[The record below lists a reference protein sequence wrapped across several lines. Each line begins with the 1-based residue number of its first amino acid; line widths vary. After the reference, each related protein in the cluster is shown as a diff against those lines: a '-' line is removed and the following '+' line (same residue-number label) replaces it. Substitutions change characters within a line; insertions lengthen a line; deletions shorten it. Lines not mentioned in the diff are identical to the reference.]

1 MSPNLTLKTQVWRFI
16 VTGGLSA
23 IVDFGLYV
31 LLYKAVGLQV
41 DLAKAISFV
50 VGTIT
55 AYLINRRWTFQAEPS
70 TARFIAV
77 MALYALTFA
86 VQVGLNHFVPASV
99 RLPGVGRAG
108 GIRHRA
114 GHRDGDQLHRP
125 AGRDIPAALSQKRQA
140 VPSSRCLRPRTRR
153 LTGWGRTAPSV
164 AQVLSTPDPEVIAK
178 AVSQARRERGVIARG
193 LGRSYGDNAQNGGGL
208 VVDMTALNRIHT
220 IDGDTRL
227 VDLDG
232 GVSLDTLMKAALPFG
247 LWVPVLPGTRQV
259 TVGGAIACDI
269 HGKNHHSAGSFGN
282 HVRSMDLLTAD
293 GEIRH
298 ADPRTVRRRE
308 LFWAT
313 VGGNG
318 LTGII
323 LRATIEMTPT
333 ETAYFIAD
341 GDVTTSLDETIAFH
355 SDGSEAN
362 YTYSSAWFDAI
373 SAPPKLG
380 RAAISRGSLARLD
393 QLPEKLQRRPAEIR
407 CAATAYAARYLSR
420 TDWPTSTPSCPI
432 GELWYRKSGTYRGK
446 VQNLTQ
452 FYHPLDMFGEW
463 NRAYGPAGFL
473 QYQFVVPTEAVDEF
487 KGIIV
492 DIQRSGHYS
501 FLNVFKLFGPGNQ
514 APLSFPIPGW
524 NVCVDFPIKSGLN
537 EFLNELDRRVLEF
550 GGRLY
555 TAKDSRTTAETF
567 HAMYPRIDEW
577 IAVRRKV
584 DPERRVRL
592 RHGPT
597 LGAALDGAHGS

>member
-1 MSPNLTLKTQVWRFI
+1 MFETSTQ
-16 VTGGLSA
+16 
-23 IVDFGLYV
+23 
-31 LLYKAVGLQV
+31 
-41 DLAKAISFV
+41 
-50 VGTIT
+50 
-55 AYLINRRWTFQAEPS
+55 
-70 TARFIAV
+70 
-77 MALYALTFA
+77 
-86 VQVGLNHFVPASV
+86 
-99 RLPGVGRAG
+99 
-108 GIRHRA
+108 
-114 GHRDGDQLHRP
+114 
-125 AGRDIPAALSQKRQA
+125 
-140 VPSSRCLRPRTRR
+140 R

-164 AQVLSTPDPEVIAK
+164 AQVLSTPDADVIAK
-178 AVSQARRERGVIARG
+178 AVSQAAEAGGRGVIARG

-208 VVDMTALNRIHT
+208 VIDMTALSRIHT
-220 IDGDTRL
+220 IDGDTHL
-227 VDLDG
+227 VDLDA
-232 GVSLDTLMKAALPFG
+232 GVSLDTLIKAALPFG

-293 GEIRH
+293 GGIRKLTPDG
-298 ADPRTVRRRE
+298 AESE

-318 LTGII
+318 LTGLI

-341 GDVTTSLDETIAFH
+341 GDVTNTLDETIAFH
-355 SDGSEAN
+355 SDGSEDN

-380 RAAISRGSLARLD
+380 RAAISRGSLALLD
-393 QLPEKLQRRPAEIR
+393 QLPKKLQRNPLKFDAPQLFTLPDIFPNGL
-407 CAATAYAARYLSR
+407 ANKYTFG
-420 TDWPTSTPSCPI
+420 PI
-432 GELWYRKSGTYRGK
+432 GALWYRKSGTYRGK

-463 NRAYGPAGFL
+463 NRAYGSAGFG

-487 KGIIV
+487 KAIIV
-492 DIQRSGHYS
+492 HIQRSGHYS

-524 NVCVDFPIKSGLN
+524 NVCVDFPIKPGLN
-537 EFLNELDRRVLEF
+537 EFLTQLDRRVLEF

-577 IAVRRKV
+577 IAVRRKA
-584 DPERRVRL
+584 DPTRVFASDMARRL
-592 RHGPT
+592 E
-597 LGAALDGAHGS
+597 LL

>member
-1 MSPNLTLKTQVWRFI
+1 MFETTTK
-16 VTGGLSA
+16 
-23 IVDFGLYV
+23 
-31 LLYKAVGLQV
+31 
-41 DLAKAISFV
+41 
-50 VGTIT
+50 
-55 AYLINRRWTFQAEPS
+55 
-70 TARFIAV
+70 
-77 MALYALTFA
+77 
-86 VQVGLNHFVPASV
+86 
-99 RLPGVGRAG
+99 
-108 GIRHRA
+108 
-114 GHRDGDQLHRP
+114 QLM
-125 AGRDIPAALSQKRQA
+125 
-140 VPSSRCLRPRTRR
+140 
-153 LTGWGRTAPSV
+153 GWGRTAPTV
-164 AQVLSTPDPEVIAK
+164 ARVLSTPDAGTIVE
-178 AVSQARRERGVIARG
+178 AVTSADGRGIVARG

-208 VVDMTALNRIHT
+208 VVDMTALHQIHS
-220 IDGDTRL
+220 IDRDSHL
-227 VDLDG
+227 VDVDG
-232 GVSLDTLMKAALPFG
+232 GVNLDQLMRAALPLG

-282 HVRSMDLLTAD
+282 HVRSMELLTAD
-293 GEIRH
+293 GAVRH
-298 ADPRTVRRRE
+298 LTPDGDDAA

-323 LRATIEMTPT
+323 LRATIAMTPT

-341 GDVTTSLDETIAFH
+341 GDVTPTLDDTIAFH
-355 SDGSEAN
+355 SDGSEN
-362 YTYSSAWFDAI
+362 DYTYSSAWFDAI

-393 QLPEKLQRRPAEIR
+393 QLPEKLQKNPLKFDAPQLLTFPDVFPNGL
-407 CAATAYAARYLSR
+407 ANKYTFG
-420 TDWPTSTPSCPI
+420 PI

-463 NRAYGPAGFL
+463 NRGYGSAGFL
-473 QYQFVVPTEAVDEF
+473 QYQFVVPTEAVEEF
-487 KGIIV
+487 KRIIV

-524 NVCVDFPIKSGLN
+524 NICVDFPIKAGLH
-537 EFLNELDRRVLEF
+537 EFVTELDRRVLEF

-577 IAVRRKV
+577 IEIRRRV
-584 DPERRVRL
+584 DPAGVFASDMARRL
-592 RHGPT
+592 E
-597 LGAALDGAHGS
+597 LL

>member
-1 MSPNLTLKTQVWRFI
+1 MSATTTK
-16 VTGGLSA
+16 
-23 IVDFGLYV
+23 
-31 LLYKAVGLQV
+31 
-41 DLAKAISFV
+41 
-50 VGTIT
+50 
-55 AYLINRRWTFQAEPS
+55 
-70 TARFIAV
+70 
-77 MALYALTFA
+77 
-86 VQVGLNHFVPASV
+86 
-99 RLPGVGRAG
+99 
-108 GIRHRA
+108 
-114 GHRDGDQLHRP
+114 
-125 AGRDIPAALSQKRQA
+125 
-140 VPSSRCLRPRTRR
+140 R

-164 AQVLSTPDPEVIAK
+164 ARVLSAPDAETIVK
-178 AVSQARRERGVIARG
+178 AVTSADGRGVIARG
-193 LGRSYGDNAQNGGGL
+193 QGRSYGDNAQNGGGL
-208 VVDMTALNRIHT
+208 VVDMNALNQIHSMNS
-220 IDGDTRL
+220 DSHL
-227 VDLDG
+227 VDVDAGVNLDQ
-232 GVSLDTLMKAALPFG
+232 LMRAALPLG

-259 TVGGAIACDI
+259 TIGGAIACDI

-293 GEIRH
+293 GE
-298 ADPRTVRRRE
+298 VRRLTPDGDEAE

-323 LRATIEMTPT
+323 LRATIAMTPT

-341 GDVTTSLDETIAFH
+341 GDVTPTLDETIAFH
-355 SDGSEAN
+355 SDGSEDR

-380 RAAISRGSLARLD
+380 RAAISRGSLATLD
-393 QLPEKLQRRPAEIR
+393 QLPAKLQKDPLKFDAPQLLTFPDVFPNGL
-407 CAATAYAARYLSR
+407 ANKYTFG
-420 TDWPTSTPSCPI
+420 PI

-463 NRAYGPAGFL
+463 NRAYGPSGFL

-487 KGIIV
+487 KAIIV

-501 FLNVFKLFGPGNQ
+501 FLNVFKLFGAGNQ

-524 NVCVDFPIKSGLN
+524 NVCVDFPIKAGLN
-537 EFLNELDRRVLEF
+537 EFVTELDRRVLEF

-584 DPERRVRL
+584 DPAGVFVSDMARRL
-592 RHGPT
+592 E
-597 LGAALDGAHGS
+597 LL

>member
-1 MSPNLTLKTQVWRFI
+1 MTMFRTEFPTTTKR
-16 VTGGLSA
+16 LS
-23 IVDFGLYV
+23 
-31 LLYKAVGLQV
+31 
-41 DLAKAISFV
+41 
-50 VGTIT
+50 
-55 AYLINRRWTFQAEPS
+55 
-70 TARFIAV
+70 
-77 MALYALTFA
+77 
-86 VQVGLNHFVPASV
+86 
-99 RLPGVGRAG
+99 
-108 GIRHRA
+108 
-114 GHRDGDQLHRP
+114 
-125 AGRDIPAALSQKRQA
+125 
-140 VPSSRCLRPRTRR
+140 
-153 LTGWGRTAPSV
+153 GWGRTAPTV
-164 AQVLSTPDPEVIAK
+164 AQVLSTPDPEVIVQ
-178 AVSQARRERGVIARG
+178 AVTRAAQESDRGVLARG

-208 VVDMTALNRIHT
+208 VIDMNALNRIHSINT
-220 IDGDTRL
+220 DDAT
-227 VDLDG
+227 VDVDAGVNLDQ
-232 GVSLDTLMKAALPFG
+232 LMRAALPLG

-259 TVGGAIACDI
+259 TIGGAIACDI

-293 GEIRH
+293 GRV
-298 ADPRTVRRRE
+298 RTLTPTGSDSD

-323 LRATIEMTPT
+323 LRATVAMTPT

-341 GDVTTSLDETIAFH
+341 GDVTHSLDETIAFH
-355 SDGSEAN
+355 SDGTEDN

-380 RAAISRGSLARLD
+380 RAAISRGSLATLD
-393 QLPEKLQRRPAEIR
+393 QLPKKLQKNPLKFDAPQLLTLPDIFPNGL
-407 CAATAYAARYLSR
+407 ANKYTFM
-420 TDWPTSTPSCPI
+420 PI

-463 NRAYGPAGFL
+463 NRAYGSSGFS
-473 QYQFVVPTEAVDEF
+473 QYQFVVPTDAVEEF
-487 KGIIV
+487 KAILV
-492 DIQRSGHYS
+492 DIQRSGFYS

-524 NVCVDFPIKSGLN
+524 NVCVDFPITAGLN
-537 EFLNELDRRVLEF
+537 EFLNGLDQRVLEF

-577 IAVRRKV
+577 IALRRKV
-584 DPERRVRL
+584 DPDGVFASDMARRL
-592 RHGPT
+592 E
-597 LGAALDGAHGS
+597 LL